1 MIVLHILRLMFICVF
16 SGVRIAIY
24 DKLRKSLDMSEDHSG
39 LPLWEAA
46 LCGVTAGGIAQW

>member
-1 MIVLHILRLMFICVF
+1 MFLNVLIDLIS

-24 DKLRKSLDMSEDHSG
+24 DRMRKTLDVSEDHSG

-46 LCGVTAGGIAQW
+46 ICGVTAGGLAQW